1 MIKSKERGF
10 TAVVLFLTHCSLLGP
25 NIQQYS
31 RWSWSSERRVPGV
44 PAVCL
49 YIAKTWQESTSRQPA
64 GGARPQT
71 PELGRVGDRAA
82 QSRARTGRAPCPFKE
97 ADRTTRTFLTGG
109 IRANSDN
116 FQ

>member
-82 QSRARTGRAPCPFKE
+82 RPAPPPARRSLGLGPAERRAHLRRRTVPPE
-97 ADRTTRTFLTGG
+97 L
-109 IRANSDN
+109 S
-116 FQ
+116 